1 MSKNQIKLYVK
12 HLDLSKIVDKGNS
25 IQNEARR
32 LRYQWF
38 GEVIRDLNAD
48 VLLTAHHLDD
58 QLETILYRVL
68 SGRSTRSSLGM
79 SDISN
84 YEDYLV
90 CRPLLNIYKKDII
103 NYQEK
108 YQVPYFEDS
117 SNQDTKYVRNDIRQ
131 RIIPSID
138 NNPFLDSHHLLK
150 LKSGTT
156 MNYNC

>member
-90 CRPLLNIYKKDII
+90 CRP
-103 NYQEK
+103 
-108 YQVPYFEDS
+108 
-117 SNQDTKYVRNDIRQ
+117 
-131 RIIPSID
+131 
-138 NNPFLDSHHLLK
+138 
-150 LKSGTT
+150 
-156 MNYNC
+156 C